1 MKANELKKALL
12 DGALSKYSALYS
24 DIKGETER
32 FIKAIDAFTSKYG
45 SDREIFVF
53 SVPGRSEI
61 IGNHTDHQR
70 GKVMAGAIDRDIIA
84 VVAKNNDGVIRFS
97 SEGYPEDSLNIKDT
111 GDTKNFRR
119 FTSRALVA
127 GMVAGFEKEGCKA
140 GGFDAYSTT
149 KVLKGSGLSSSA
161 AFEVMI
167 GNILNHLY
175 NEGKVDNKE
184 IAKLAQFSENV
195 YFGKPCGLM
204 DQMACAV
211 GGFVYI
217 DFEDA
222 KNPVVDPLKFSMT
235 DAGYSLCIVNTG
247 GNHANLNA
255 DYASVPSEMKAVA
268 AVFGRDVLR
277 GITEEE
283 LVKNAAKI
291 RKATSDRAFLRAIH
305 LVRENERVEAARA
318 ALLSGDVDGF
328 FKTLI
333 ASGNSSFKYLQNV
346 YTNQNPAEQ
355 GLSLALAVTDG
366 FLADKGGSHRV
377 HGGGFAGTIQAFVKN
392 EHLAEY
398 ASLMNSVFG
407 EGAAM
412 PLNIRPVGATK
423 LF

>member
-1 MKANELKKALL
+1 MKVNELKKALGE
-12 DGALSKYSALYS
+12 GALEKYASLYS
-24 DIKGETER
+24 DIKGESER
-32 FIKAIDAFTSKYG
+32 FIKAIDAFASKYG
-45 SDREIFVF
+45 YDRDIAVF

-61 IGNHTDHQR
+61 IGNHTDHNS

-84 VVAKNNDGVIRFS
+84 VVSKNDDGVIRFS
-97 SEGYPEDSLNIKDT
+97 SEGYPEDSLNVKDT
-111 GDTKNFRR
+111 GDTANFRR

-127 GMVAGFEKEGCKA
+127 GMVNGFNKKGFGT

-167 GNILNHLY
+167 GNILNYLY
-175 NEGKVDNKE
+175 NGGEVDNKE
-184 IAKLAQFSENV
+184 IAKLAQYSENV

-217 DFEDA
+217 DFENAAD
-222 KNPVVDPLKFSMT
+222 PVVDPLKFSMT

-268 AVFGRDVLR
+268 NVLGRDVLR
-277 GITEEE
+277 GVTEEM
-283 LVKNAAKI
+283 LIANAGKI
-291 RKATSDRAFLRAIH
+291 RKQTSDRAFLRAIH
-305 LVRENERVEAARA
+305 FVRENDRVEAARE
-318 ALLSGDVDGF
+318 ALTLGNTDGF
-328 FKTLI
+328 FSALI

-366 FLADKGGSHRV
+366 FLTGKGGAHRV

-392 EHLAEY
+392 EYLAEY
-398 ASLMNSVFG
+398 VAIMDSVFG
-407 EGAAM
+407 AGAAM
-412 PLNIRPVGATK
+412 PLNIRPVGATR